1 VVVGMVLILTAVA
14 AVMMFGSG
22 AGHLHG

>member
-1 VVVGMVLILTAVA
+1 VGMVLILTAVA